1 MKRGKLYLIPVA
13 LSENNP
19 IQYLSPIAIN
29 TWFGLNYLIAEN
41 DKTARKMMRSAGF
54 EGSFTTL
61 EIFPLAKFTDPR
73 EIMTYLDP
81 IEKGF
86 DMGLVSEAGSPA
98 IADPGNNIVTLA
110 QIKGIEVVSLPGPNS
125 IMLALAAS
133 GFNGQQFTFHGYLPV
148 NQSDRVKRLRDLEKT
163 AQSTGYTQI
172 FIETPF
178 RNNALLE
185 DMLVSCKPSTK
196 LSIACNVTA
205 EDEFIVT
212 KSLENWR
219 KQKPD
224 LHKKPCVFSMYSGE

>member
-13 LSENNP
+13 LSERNP
-19 IQYLSPIAIN
+19 AEYLSPIAIN
-29 TWFGLNYLIAEN
+29 TWFGLKYLIAEN
-41 DKTARKMMRSAGF
+41 DKTARKMMRAVGF
-54 EGSFTTL
+54 NGSFAQL

-73 EIMTYLDP
+73 DIMTYLDP
-81 IEKGF
+81 IDQGF

-148 NQSDRVKRLRDLEKT
+148 SQNDRIKRLRDLEKT
-163 AQSTGYTQI
+163 AQATGYTQM

-185 DMLVSCKPSTK
+185 DLLVSCKPSTK

-224 LHKKPCVFSMYSGE
+224 LHKKPCVFSLYSGE